1 MYTYSIPTKCIT
13 ENLFSFIP
21 DNSPQSCS
29 EDDVLIPETNEL
41 FCANYPEP
49 QTSNRISDIPIEN
62 LQVSAQNEAGLD
74 NSMLFTP
81 SHVTLE
87 VLENTKVAV
96 AQFAA
101 SALANGADE
110 TSLKN
115 LANLQT
121 SLFSL
126 QNQQIRQI
134 QLIQELQSKLDDRS
148 VSKKKD
154 KMEYTDEVKE
164 VRTIPDAVSEDS
176 ENLTGNVKNLC
187 LSKSETNKSSVNSA
201 NSNIIIDHNHS
212 IPVMEPNTLE
222 MLQKSTQEVLDSAS
236 RGILS
241 GNMIDEMALRKGK
254 SYESDGR
261 HDPFSKHQCRYC
273 DKIFG
278 SDSALQ
284 IHIRSHTGERPFRCN
299 MCSSSFTTKG
309 NLKVHYQRHTQI
321 DAYQLEIMDRFRSP
335 NRILDFGRPLPHR
348 EFHETIT
355 DRPYP
360 IKSMT
365 LRSDTTTENVPY
377 SVKSNS
383 QEMNTDLEISDNNK
397 SNQSETNKLQKFID
411 SMEGHFSKHN
421 RRKRTSTSTSWQV
434 IEPKIHSNQNEGI
447 DLSNKPKDDDCS
459 VKDMRK
465 NEMKSEEKYRMG
477 LRNLKVDETDSDG
490 DQSELSEAA
499 HNTNLLN
506 TGIKSGITNPP
517 TDAYMNYPF
526 YPHEMDPANHFLNR
540 GMHPMSA
547 GAMFNHLGY
556 PGNFN
561 RTKICISQTIGT
573 HFIKRY

>member
-1 MYTYSIPTKCIT
+1 M
-13 ENLFSFIP
+13 
-21 DNSPQSCS
+21 
-29 EDDVLIPETNEL
+29 V
-41 FCANYPEP
+41 
-49 QTSNRISDIPIEN
+49 
-62 LQVSAQNEAGLD
+62 
-74 NSMLFTP
+74 FTP

-126 QNQQIRQI
+126 QSQQIRQI
-134 QLIQELQSKLDDRS
+134 QLIHELQSKLDDRS
-148 VSKKKD
+148 VSHKKD
-154 KMEYTDEVKE
+154 RNEYPDEGKE
-164 VRTIPDAVSEDS
+164 VRNVPKEISEDS
-176 ENLTGNVKNLC
+176 DLTVKNLC
-187 LSKSETNKSSVNSA
+187 LSQSETNEMSVDEA

-222 MLQKSTQEVLDSAS
+222 MLQKRTQEVLDSAS

-254 SYESDGR
+254 SFDGSDGR

-335 NRILDFGRPLPHR
+335 NRMMDFGPRPLPQR
-348 EFHETIT
+348 DFSETIT

-360 IKSMT
+360 LKSMT

-377 SVKSNS
+377 SVKTNP
-383 QEMNTDLEISDNNK
+383 QELKSELESSDNNK
-397 SNQSETNKLQKFID
+397 SNQSDTNKLQKFID

-421 RRKRTSTSTSWQV
+421 RRKRTSTSTSWQI
-434 IEPKIHSNQNEGI
+434 IEPKIHSNQNELI
-447 DLSNKPKDDDCS
+447 DLSNKPKDDEHTIR
-459 VKDMRK
+459 DMRK
-465 NEMKSEEKYRMG
+465 NKMKSEDKYLMG
-477 LRNLKVDETDSDG
+477 LRHSKVDETDSDG
-490 DQSELSEAA
+490 DQSELSEAT
-499 HNTNLLN
+499 HRTNSSN
-506 TGIKSGITNPP
+506 TGIKSGIANPS

-540 GMHPMSA
+540 GLHPMSG